1 MPVKSEPDEKATT
14 ADTSVKT
21 FAVIRPQLGIQDGSP
36 PKMKLQKKTQKSQSP
51 HFKQKFKFSN
61 HNVLRSV
68 YEEDIQES
76 SPGLV
81 DMHEVMSSQSK
92 SSSQRLTQKALYH
105 AVTHNFK
112 SVSHLAH
119 ASVDNSDEEPASATD
134 LKLQGTNSN
143 RRLVFSKWQSPVFAT
158 SRNIILTKP
167 VDKPTESPARV
178 SEKAELNSQLDD
190 I

>member
-1 MPVKSEPDEKATT
+1 M
-14 ADTSVKT
+14 KT

-36 PKMKLQKKTQKSQSP
+36 PKMKLQKKIQKTKAP
-51 HFKQKFKFSN
+51 HMKQKLKFST

-81 DMHEVMSSQSK
+81 DRQDVMSSQSK
-92 SSSQRLTQKALYH
+92 SSSPRLTQKALYH
-105 AVTHNFK
+105 AVSHNFK

-119 ASVDNSDEEPASATD
+119 ASVDDSDEEPTSAAD
-134 LKLQGTNSN
+134 LRMQGTNST

-158 SRNIILTKP
+158 SRNIVLSKP

-178 SEKAELNSQLDD
+178 SEKAEINSQLDE